1 MLFELRG
8 HHGKQA
14 SMPRLGEELWKQ
26 KKKTA
31 NTKAL
36 KGAEFNMGLREGE
49 EG

>member
-1 MLFELRG
+1 MARRRALET
-8 HHGKQA
+8 
-14 SMPRLGEELWKQ
+14 E
-26 KKKTA
+26 KKTA